1 MKNYCVAVPFAAI
14 ICGLLLALPHSVCAE
29 PASETTLQPTR
40 VWENAPETE
49 LREEIDRLGEALREK
64 VSAATD
70 TKKKLDIIA
79 TDPKY
84 TSATVEAKRKAIQE
98 AETALIKARIE
109 LREEVVKLPEVQ
121 KIADDNKKLQSE
133 IDALRLQMKDV
144 KQILRKRTLVRP
156 TGN

>member
-79 TDPKY
+79 NDPKY

-98 AETALIKARIE
+98 AETALIKAKIE

-121 KIADDNKKLQSE
+121 KIADDNMKLQSE
-133 IDALRLQMKDV
+133 IDSLRLQMKDA
-144 KQILRKRTLVRP
+144 KQILRKRALVRP

>member
-1 MKNYCVAVPFAAI
+1 MKNHCVAVPFAAI
-14 ICGLLLALPHSVCAE
+14 LCGLLLAQPHPVCAE

-40 VWENAPETE
+40 AWENAPETE

-79 TDPKY
+79 NDPKY

-98 AETALIKARIE
+98 AETALIKAKIE

-133 IDALRLQMKDV
+133 IDSLRLQMKDA
-144 KQILRKRTLVRP
+144 KQILRKRALVRP